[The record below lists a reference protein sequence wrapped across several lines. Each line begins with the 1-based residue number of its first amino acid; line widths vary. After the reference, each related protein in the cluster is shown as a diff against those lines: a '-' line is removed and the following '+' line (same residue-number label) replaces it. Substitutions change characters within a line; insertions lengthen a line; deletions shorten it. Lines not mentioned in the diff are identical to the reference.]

1 MPRPSETAAVKR
13 SFPIYDNMSYIG
25 KPDTKKYGLIPSNI
39 IDEGRIWPP
48 GHNYGV
54 LPNRGSFDAIV
65 AANMANPGPIVLDIE
80 KLPLK
85 GSPGTIR
92 QHLQVLQTLADWTRA
107 DAPGKTVGHY
117 GYNTLTG
124 RPTRSPQFTACAKYL
139 RWSRSPVKRPRLAS
153 GSRGAHSA
161 TVLGFF

>member
-1 MPRPSETAAVKR
+1 
-13 SFPIYDNMSYIG
+13 
-25 KPDTKKYGLIPSNI
+25 
-39 IDEGRIWPP
+39 
-48 GHNYGV
+48 
-54 LPNRGSFDAIV
+54 
-65 AANMANPGPIVLDIE
+65 MANPGPIVLDIE
-80 KLPLK
+80 KLALK
-85 GSPGTIR
+85 GAPGTIG
-92 QHLQVLQTLADWTRA
+92 QHLQVLEALADWTRA